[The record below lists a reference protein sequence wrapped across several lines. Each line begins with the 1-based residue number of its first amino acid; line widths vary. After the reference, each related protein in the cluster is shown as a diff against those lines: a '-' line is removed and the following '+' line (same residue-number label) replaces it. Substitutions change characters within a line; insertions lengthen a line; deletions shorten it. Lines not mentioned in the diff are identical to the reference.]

1 MHVDVVVVAAG
12 SGARMGGT
20 DKSLL
25 SVAGRPLL
33 RWSLDVLEA
42 HAAVRHVVLVTAA
55 DRVASYASLD
65 WIPSKVTQIVA
76 GGATRA
82 ASVAAG
88 LTALKVAPGATAN
101 IIAVHDA
108 ARPGL
113 TSELLDRLFAA
124 CGAEA
129 AAPVLPLSDS
139 ITQVRGQGAARVAA
153 GVLRRETLAAA
164 QTPQCFAGQYLAAM
178 IDALN
183 AGAAT
188 STSPTDEVGYLEG
201 LGVTTHLVDGDAR
214 LRKLTEPSDLPLI
227 ESLLESLLAPGP
239 TAQPAGLT
247 AVAAALSATAN
258 LSSLRIGWGDDVHP
272 VGAAGELRLGGLSFA
287 GSPALTGHSD
297 GDVVLHA
304 IADAL
309 LGAANLGDLGHLFPA
324 TSETARGIDSAVLL
338 REVVARAAA
347 AGLVPH
353 WVDLTITARSPR
365 LADRLPEM
373 AGHIA
378 ELLGVPPTAVSVK
391 ASTGN
396 LIGDEGAGR
405 AVRCTVILLAQQ
417 RGG

>member
-12 SGARMGGT
+12 SGTRMGGT

-65 WIPSKVTQIVA
+65 WIPSKVRQIVA
-76 GGATRA
+76 GGVTRA

-113 TSELLDRLFAA
+113 TGELLDRLFAA
-124 CGAEA
+124 CGVEA

-164 QTPQCFAGQYLAAM
+164 QTPQCFAGQHLAAM
-178 IDALN
+178 IGALN

-188 STSPTDEVGYLEG
+188 PTSPTDEVGYLEG
-201 LGVTTHLVDGDAR
+201 LGVTIHLVDGDAR

-227 ESLLESLLAPGP
+227 ESLLAPGP

-272 VGAAGELRLGGLSFA
+272 VGEAGELRLGGLAFA

-309 LGAANLGDLGHLFPA
+309 LGAANLGDLGRLFPA
-324 TSETARGIDSAVLL
+324 TSETARGIDSAALL

-347 AGLVPH
+347 AGLAPH
-353 WVDLTITARSPR
+353 WVDLTVTARSPR
-365 LADRLPEM
+365 LADRLAEM
-373 AGHIA
+373 AGRIA